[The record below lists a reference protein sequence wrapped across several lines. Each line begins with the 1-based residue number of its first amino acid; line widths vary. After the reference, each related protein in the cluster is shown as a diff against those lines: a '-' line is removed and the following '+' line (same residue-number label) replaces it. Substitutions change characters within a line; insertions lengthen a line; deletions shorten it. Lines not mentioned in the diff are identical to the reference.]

1 MGRNTMTVTVL
12 ALHEPSMSTIRL
24 IKGAQILKIL
34 KNYSM
39 KKLIENINDWARY
52 FMWMKKIVQFKHL
65 KAQLGPPV
73 NDEKCVSRK
82 MITSTKVSA
91 AGAKQDVENTLKLYS
106 CPTIQSRPYRP

>member
-52 FMWMKKIVQFKHL
+52 FMWIKKIVQSKHL

-73 NDEKCVSRK
+73 NDEKVYVCH
-82 MITSTKVSA
+82 IF
-91 AGAKQDVENTLKLYS
+91 NY
-106 CPTIQSRPYRP
+106 IQGDRRRREVRR

>member
-52 FMWMKKIVQFKHL
+52 FMWIKKIVQSKHL

-82 MITSTKVSA
+82 MITACLSVLPR
-91 AGAKQDVENTLKLYS
+91 E
-106 CPTIQSRPYRP
+106 

>member
-1 MGRNTMTVTVL
+1 MMGRNTMTVTVL

-52 FMWMKKIVQFKHL
+52 IMWMKKNCAI
-65 KAQLGPPV
+65 
-73 NDEKCVSRK
+73 
-82 MITSTKVSA
+82 
-91 AGAKQDVENTLKLYS
+91 
-106 CPTIQSRPYRP
+106 